1 MKKCLIFA
9 TRSQDKAREV
19 RAMLPDWDILTLDDI
34 GFLGDIIETGSTF
47 EENAYIKAET
57 VYAFAEGFPVLAD
70 DSGLIIDYLD
80 GEPGVRSKRFL
91 GEDTPYYAKNRKI
104 LDMMRGVPEEERTC
118 RFVCTMVLLSP
129 SGKNEIV
136 NGVLEGEIATKI
148 AGDGGFGYD
157 PIFFVP
163 ENACTLAQMP
173 LYEKNKIS
181 HRARALAQIKEIL
194 EDPAWLEQY

>member
-1 MKKCLIFA
+1 M
-9 TRSQDKAREV
+9 R
-19 RAMLPDWDILTLDDI
+19 ILMRGAIDPMIDMNPAK
-34 GFLGDIIETGSTF
+34 FIIENHTGGNIGNMTF
-47 EENAYIKAET
+47 TNSIARTLLVDAQT
-57 VYAFAEGFPVLAD
+57 T
-70 DSGLIIDYLD
+70 IDYLD
-80 GEPGVRSKRFL
+80 GEPGVHSKRFL
-91 GEDTPYYAKNRKI
+91 GENMPYYAKNRKI

-136 NGVLEGEIATKI
+136 NGVVEGEIATKI